1 MQEVQIKAPKH
12 EFTILCDDIRQEMGG
27 KASLMGLYD
36 HHIVVPEVPFV
47 LPKVCFF
54 SKFSRMDG
62 QFKFSFSVVS
72 PNGERKDIIRDSDV
86 QIPEGAKEGT
96 FNVIASPFE
105 VGAEGVYEV
114 ILGLTKG
121 ADRFEY
127 VYKFAISNAQ
137 RLQAEWVQAFYR
149 IAISKPFI
157 ESISWLD
164 LADYEGHYLPHG
176 GLCRNDM
183 DPKLAYRELR
193 NFKASLAADT
203 PAIQTVATRIVK
215 SEG

>member
-47 LPKVCFF
+47 LPKVCFY
-54 SKFSRMDG
+54 SRFSRMDG
-62 QFKFSFSVVS
+62 QFKFSFSIVS
-72 PNGERKDIIRDSDV
+72 PTGERKDIIRDSDV

-137 RLQAEWVQAFYR
+137 RLQAE
-149 IAISKPFI
+149 
-157 ESISWLD
+157 
-164 LADYEGHYLPHG
+164 YEQFV
-176 GLCRNDM
+176 
-183 DPKLAYRELR
+183 AEQQ
-193 NFKASLAADT
+193 KAGAAA
-203 PAIQTVATRIVK
+203 PSAN
-215 SEG
+215 

>member
-12 EFTILCDDIRQEMGG
+12 EFTLLCDDIRQEMGG
-27 KASLMGLYD
+27 KTSLMGLYD
-36 HHIVVPEVPFV
+36 HHIVVPEIPFV

-105 VGAEGVYEV
+105 VGAEGVFEV
-114 ILGLTKG
+114 IIGLTKG

-137 RLQAEWVQAFYR
+137 RLQAE
-149 IAISKPFI
+149 
-157 ESISWLD
+157 
-164 LADYEGHYLPHG
+164 YEAA
-176 GLCRNDM
+176 M
-183 DPKLAYRELR
+183 AEAQ
-193 NFKASLAADT
+193 KAGTAAN
-203 PAIQTVATRIVK
+203 
-215 SEG
+215 

>member
-12 EFTILCDDIRQEMGG
+12 EFTLLCDDIRQEMGG
-27 KASLMGLYD
+27 KTSLMGLYD

-54 SKFSRMDG
+54 SKFSRMHG
-62 QFKFSFSVVS
+62 QFKFSFSIVS

-105 VGAEGVYEV
+105 VGAEGIFEV
-114 ILGLTKG
+114 IIGLTKG

-137 RLQAEWVQAFYR
+137 RLQAE
-149 IAISKPFI
+149 
-157 ESISWLD
+157 
-164 LADYEGHYLPHG
+164 YEAA
-176 GLCRNDM
+176 M
-183 DPKLAYRELR
+183 AEAQ
-193 NFKASLAADT
+193 KAGTAAN
-203 PAIQTVATRIVK
+203 
-215 SEG
+215 

>member
-12 EFTILCDDIRQEMGG
+12 EFTLLCDDIRQEMGG
-27 KASLMGLYD
+27 KTSLMGLYD

-105 VGAEGVYEV
+105 VGAEGVFEV
-114 ILGLTKG
+114 IIGLAKG

-137 RLQAEWVQAFYR
+137 RLQAEYEAAVAQAQ
-149 IAISKPFI
+149 KT
-157 ESISWLD
+157 
-164 LADYEGHYLPHG
+164 G
-176 GLCRNDM
+176 
-183 DPKLAYRELR
+183 
-193 NFKASLAADT
+193 AA
-203 PAIQTVATRIVK
+203 AN
-215 SEG
+215 

>member
-47 LPKVCFF
+47 LPKVCFY
-54 SKFSRMDG
+54 SRFSRMDG
-62 QFKFSFSVVS
+62 QFKFSFSIVS

-137 RLQAEWVQAFYR
+137 RLQAE
-149 IAISKPFI
+149 
-157 ESISWLD
+157 
-164 LADYEGHYLPHG
+164 YEQFV
-176 GLCRNDM
+176 
-183 DPKLAYRELR
+183 AEQQ
-193 NFKASLAADT
+193 KAGAAA
-203 PAIQTVATRIVK
+203 PSAN
-215 SEG
+215 

>member
-47 LPKVCFF
+47 LPKVCFY
-54 SKFSRMDG
+54 SRFSRMDG
-62 QFKFSFSVVS
+62 QFKFSFSIVS
-72 PNGERKDIIRDSDV
+72 PTGERKDIIRDSDV

-114 ILGLTKG
+114 IMGLTKG

-137 RLQAEWVQAFYR
+137 RLQAE
-149 IAISKPFI
+149 
-157 ESISWLD
+157 
-164 LADYEGHYLPHG
+164 YEQFV
-176 GLCRNDM
+176 
-183 DPKLAYRELR
+183 AEQQ
-193 NFKASLAADT
+193 KAGAAA
-203 PAIQTVATRIVK
+203 PSAN
-215 SEG
+215 

>member
-47 LPKVCFF
+47 LPKVCFY
-54 SKFSRMDG
+54 SRFSRMDG
-62 QFKFSFSVVS
+62 QFKFSFSIVS
-72 PNGERKDIIRDSDV
+72 PTGERKDIIRDSDV

-137 RLQAEWVQAFYR
+137 RLQAE
-149 IAISKPFI
+149 
-157 ESISWLD
+157 
-164 LADYEGHYLPHG
+164 YEQFV
-176 GLCRNDM
+176 
-183 DPKLAYRELR
+183 AEQQ
-193 NFKASLAADT
+193 KAGAAT
-203 PAIQTVATRIVK
+203 PAN
-215 SEG
+215 

>member
-12 EFTILCDDIRQEMGG
+12 EFTLLCDDIRQEMGG
-27 KASLMGLYD
+27 KTSLMGLYD
-36 HHIVVPEVPFV
+36 HHIVVPEVPFI

-105 VGAEGVYEV
+105 VGAEGVFEV
-114 ILGLTKG
+114 IIGLTKG

-137 RLQAEWVQAFYR
+137 RLQAE
-149 IAISKPFI
+149 
-157 ESISWLD
+157 
-164 LADYEGHYLPHG
+164 YEAA
-176 GLCRNDM
+176 M
-183 DPKLAYRELR
+183 AEAQ
-193 NFKASLAADT
+193 KAGTAAN
-203 PAIQTVATRIVK
+203 
-215 SEG
+215 